1 MQRFSKPIEHQL
13 TVPNKLAEMRI
24 VSKLFCLAAM
34 LLTMAASYAQ
44 NSGTINVVTT
54 AVPFLRIAPDSRSGG
69 MGDLGVATAPDA
81 NSTFWNGAKT
91 VFNEERG
98 GISLTYTP
106 WLRDLGLN
114 DVFLAALAGYYKI
127 NEQSAISGSM
137 RFFDLGE
144 IQFTDFNGNP
154 LSTGRPTEIGLDVG
168 YSLKMNDRWSAG
180 AALRYINSNLARGY
194 SSSSGVT
201 YKAAST
207 VAGDV
212 TLFYNGV
219 DEVGKGLRFGFALTN
234 LGGKVSYTSNAQE
247 QDYIPANMGIGV
259 SYTAAF
265 DDMNK
270 LMFGLDIN
278 KLLVPTPPIFT
289 GDSATDAQNLF
300 EYRNKGVVQS
310 WFSSFGDSDNELQEF
325 MFSLGTEYSYQD
337 KFFVRAGY
345 FYENPNK
352 GNRKYATAGIGLR
365 FNTLG
370 LDLSYLI
377 PSGNGTNRNPLSN
390 TVRFSLLFNFGGESS
405 F

>member
-1 MQRFSKPIEHQL
+1 
-13 TVPNKLAEMRI
+13 MRI
-24 VSKLFCLAAM
+24 SSKWVYILLMLFISVS
-34 LLTMAASYAQ
+34 TYAQ

-54 AVPFLRIAPDSRSGG
+54 AVPFLRIAPDSRAGG

-81 NSTFWNGAKT
+81 NSSFWNVSKA
-91 VFNEERG
+91 VFNEQKG
-98 GISLTYTP
+98 GISMTYTP

-114 DVFLAALAGYYKI
+114 DVFLAALGGYYKL
-127 NEQSAISGSM
+127 NEQSALTGSL

-154 LSTGRPTEIGLDVG
+154 LSTGRPTELGVDVG
-168 YSLKMNDRWSAG
+168 YSLKLNDRWSAG

-212 TLFYNGV
+212 TAFYNGV
-219 DEVGKGLRFGFALTN
+219 DETGKGLRFGVALTN

-247 QDYIPANMGIGV
+247 QDYIPANLGIGA
-259 SYTAAF
+259 SYTFAF

-270 LMFGLDIN
+270 LMMGLDIN
-278 KLLVPTPPIFT
+278 KLLVPTPPIAT
-289 GDSATDAQNLF
+289 GDSATDANALF
-300 EYRNKGVVQS
+300 DYRNKSVVQS
-310 WFSSFGDSDNELQEF
+310 WFSSFGDSDNEFQEF
-325 MFSLGTEYSYQD
+325 MFSLGAEYSYQE

-365 FNTLG
+365 FNALG
-370 LDLSYLI
+370 LDLSYLV

-390 TVRFSLLFNFGGESS
+390 TVRFSVLFNFGGNSY
-405 F
+405 

>member
-1 MQRFSKPIEHQL
+1 MRNSILFIATLAISFSCL
-13 TVPNKLAEMRI
+13 T
-24 VSKLFCLAAM
+24 AA
-34 LLTMAASYAQ
+34 AQ
-44 NSGTINVVTT
+44 NSGSINVVTT
-54 AVPFLRIAPDSRSGG
+54 AVPFLRIAPDSRAGG
-69 MGDLGVATAPDA
+69 MGDLGVATKPDA
-81 NSTFWNGAKT
+81 NSTFWNVSKT
-91 VFNEERG
+91 VFNEKRG
-98 GISLTYTP
+98 GVSLTYTP

-127 NEQSAISGSM
+127 NDQSAISSSL

-154 LSTGRPTEIGLDVG
+154 LSKGRPTELGIDVG
-168 YSLKMNDRWSAG
+168 YSIKMNDRWSAG
-180 AALRYINSNLARGY
+180 AALRYINSNLARGF

-212 TLFYNGV
+212 TVFYDGT
-219 DEVGKGLRFGFALTN
+219 DDIGKGLSFGFALTN

-259 SYTAAF
+259 TYTAAF
-265 DDMNK
+265 DEMNK
-270 LMFGLDIN
+270 LMFGLDVN

-300 EYRNKGVVQS
+300 NYRNQGVVSS

-325 MFSLGTEYSYQD
+325 TFSLGAEYSYQNL
-337 KFFVRAGY
+337 FFVRAGY

-352 GNRKYATAGIGLR
+352 GNRKYFTAGVGVR
-365 FNTLG
+365 YNSLG
-370 LDLSYLI
+370 LDLSYLV
-377 PSGNGTNRNPLSN
+377 PSGSGTNRNPLSN
-390 TVRFSLLFNFGGESS
+390 TVRFGFTFNFGGETQ